1 MRNRDWGGKLGKI
14 VIRAI
19 VRMMTMMMIMVMR
32 TKNNGGNKGSVQII
46 KMEI

>member
-1 MRNRDWGGKLGKI
+1 MSNRDWGGKLGKI

-32 TKNNGGNKGSVQII
+32 TKNNGGNKDDS
-46 KMEI
+46 

>member
-19 VRMMTMMMIMVMR
+19 VKMITMMMIMVLR
-32 TKNNGGNKGSVQII
+32 TNNNGGNKDDS
-46 KMEI
+46 